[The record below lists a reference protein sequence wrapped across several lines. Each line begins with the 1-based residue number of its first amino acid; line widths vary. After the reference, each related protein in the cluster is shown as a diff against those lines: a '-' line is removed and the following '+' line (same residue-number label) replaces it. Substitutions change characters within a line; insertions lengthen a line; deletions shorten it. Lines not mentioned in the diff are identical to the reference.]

1 MRSGLPRPTVS
12 RLTRS
17 LVDAGFLSYDLERK
31 AYRLGVVCL
40 SLAEAYNGSTPEVAI
55 ALPLMKKVAQRE
67 KLNAGLATGDQ
78 LEMVYLGAFRESNDV
93 LARSRRVV
101 PGSRVPIELTAI
113 GRAYIAGLQPAQR
126 DALFRNIAA
135 KAGKGWPALK
145 TELRRT
151 ESELARV
158 GYCTSVWQT
167 GGSIGIAKPIMA
179 PDSALYGISMSFQ
192 FIEGDCTVL
201 VERCGALLLQLAKDI
216 AKAWAQALP
225 AAAEENVG

>member
-55 ALPLMKKVAQRE
+55 ALPLMKKVAQRG

-78 LEMVYLGAFRESNDV
+78 LEMVYLGAFRECNDV
-93 LARSRRVV
+93 LPRSRRVV

-113 GRAYIAGLQPAQR
+113 GRAYITGLQPAQR

-167 GGSIGIAKPIMA
+167 GESIGIAKPIMA

-201 VERCGALLLQLAKDI
+201 VERCGALLLQLAEDI